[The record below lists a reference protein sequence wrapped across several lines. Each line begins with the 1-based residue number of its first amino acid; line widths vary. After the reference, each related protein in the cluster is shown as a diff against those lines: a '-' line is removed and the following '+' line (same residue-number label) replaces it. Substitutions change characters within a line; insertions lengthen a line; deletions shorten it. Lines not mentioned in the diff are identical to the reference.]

1 MAVDESEVETGHHVG
16 WKVTVVAL
24 PPNYAEAQYGAQ
36 SHPRTKHDVN
46 AEAEIARDVGGG
58 GRWKVSYKP
67 HRLVLIFSCYS
78 SQVPVAS

>member
-46 AEAEIARDVGGG
+46 AEAEIARGIDGGG
-58 GRWKVSYKP
+58 ATCIARMIAKQV
-67 HRLVLIFSCYS
+67 RLGV
-78 SQVPVAS
+78 